1 MKNIKP
7 VGDAPPC
14 TNDTALETYFNSQA
28 TKQAIHVDL
37 DIDWTLC
44 NEELGYQTQ
53 TDDVSKYILHAL
65 DTVRQIPRKKILT
78 PQFRSPIPE
87 SCFLPVMLI
96 WPVISLV
103 VKILLKLSDCQ

>member
-7 VGDAPPC
+7 LGDAPPC

-53 TDDVSKYILHAL
+53 TDDVSKYIMHAL
-65 DTVRQIPRKKILT
+65 DTVIPTLEKQLLTTQI
-78 PQFRSPIPE
+78 RSPIPE
-87 SCFLPVMLI
+87 FYSLPGMLT
-96 WPVISLV
+96 WPVTSSV
-103 VKILLKLSDCQ
+103 VKILSKL